1 VELDLR
7 GARAVLTGASE
18 GIGRAISTT
27 LAASG
32 VQLVLVARGEDRLRE
47 VAEEVTAAGHGKP
60 VVVAADVT
68 DPEVPS
74 EIRAKA
80 LDAFGGVD
88 ILVNNAGQTDPL
100 GRSLSEELWH
110 QSFELN
116 FHAKR
121 RLAEALLEDLA
132 ASGRGRIINFIGSL
146 EPMKVSAGFAAVAA
160 TRVWSKGL
168 SRVVA
173 GQGITVNC
181 VSPGRVESAQLRRN
195 NTPESLE
202 AFVAKNVPVGRVGRS
217 EEAAWAVA
225 FLASMQSSYITGETI
240 HVDGGLHRHAS

>member
-18 GIGRAISTT
+18 GIGLATSAT

-32 VQLVLVARGEDRLRE
+32 VQLVLVARREDRLRE
-47 VAEEVTAAGHGKP
+47 VVKEIVAVGHAEP
-60 VVVAADVT
+60 VVVAVDVT
-68 DPEVPS
+68 DPQAPAK
-74 EIRAKA
+74 IRAEA
-80 LDAFGGVD
+80 VDAFGGVD
-88 ILVNNAGQTDPL
+88 ILINNAGQTDPA
-100 GRSLSEELWH
+100 GSSLSEEFWRH
-110 QSFELN
+110 SFELN
-116 FHAKR
+116 FHSKR

-132 ASGRGRIINFIGSL
+132 ASGRGRIINFIGSM

-173 GQGITVNC
+173 RQGITVNC
-181 VSPGRVESAQLRRN
+181 VSPGRVDSAQLRRN
-195 NTPESLE
+195 NRPETLDV
-202 AFVAKNVPVGRVGRS
+202 FVAENVPVGRVGHS
-217 EEAAWAVA
+217 LEAAWTVA
-225 FLASMQSSYITGETI
+225 FLASVQSSYITGETI